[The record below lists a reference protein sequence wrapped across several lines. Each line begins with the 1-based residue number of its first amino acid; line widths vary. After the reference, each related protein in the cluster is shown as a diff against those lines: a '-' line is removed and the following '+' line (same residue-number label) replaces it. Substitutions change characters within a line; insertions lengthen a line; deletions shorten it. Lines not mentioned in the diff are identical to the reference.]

1 MSLPDAE
8 ELHKHMENFE
18 SNPKNLDYA
27 YVLFREL
34 NKHGMYLTVVRI
46 YNKHNFDRFSG
57 EKKAEFIKSQFE
69 YARDNIE

>member
-8 ELHKHMENFE
+8 ELQKHMENFE

-46 YNKHNFDRFSG
+46 YNKHNFDRL
-57 EKKAEFIKSQFE
+57 
-69 YARDNIE
+69 